1 MNGMVCTRSKEPR
14 DEDSFGHRSW
24 NGVCS
29 LSPMRRP
36 NTITNDLRDELSKAL
51 RTERL
56 SDALALYELIE
67 KRKPDEPRWPR
78 RRADLLNRMG
88 REDDAVAAY
97 ERAIELYA
105 AKGFIE
111 RAIAT
116 AKVMLSIDPTK
127 MAVLSR
133 LEDEAANG
141 LHLPLFV
148 TTRAGVVHRL

>member
-1 MNGMVCTRSKEPR
+1 
-14 DEDSFGHRSW
+14 
-24 NGVCS
+24 
-29 LSPMRRP
+29 MRRR
-36 NTITNDLRDELSKAL
+36 NTMTHDLRDELSKAL
-51 RTERL
+51 QAGRL

-67 KRKPDEPRWPR
+67 KRKPDEPRWPC

-97 ERAIELYA
+97 ERAIDLYA

-127 MAVLSR
+127 LAVLHR
-133 LEDEAANG
+133 LEAEAANL
-141 LHLPLFV
+141 LHPSMFV
-148 TTRAGVVHRL
+148 TMHASVHHRR